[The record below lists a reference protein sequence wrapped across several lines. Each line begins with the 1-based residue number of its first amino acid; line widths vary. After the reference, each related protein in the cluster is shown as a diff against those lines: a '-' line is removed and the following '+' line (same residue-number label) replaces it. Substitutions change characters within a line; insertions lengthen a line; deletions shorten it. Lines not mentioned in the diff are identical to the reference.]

1 MLDADGN
8 PILTAPAPA
17 PNPLAHVPGEGGQ
30 GMTLAN
36 APALSSAIVAAPPVV
51 DVPAGPSVPAG
62 LPPVGVPV
70 PPAPAAPI
78 SPAALALPA
87 PDLQPL
93 APVPTSPGAGG
104 GGSGGGS
111 SLEKQVVA
119 ANKDEQAAAR
129 AAQEAQAQKSE
140 ALARAQ
146 ADAQAQHLAQA
157 EEIRQTRA
165 QHAQAIAE
173 STTAAN
179 RALEEAH
186 NSKIPDFWAGDEGK
200 LTWAVAASTIG
211 GFASSMLGG
220 PNAAY
225 NIIQHNVDTFYS
237 REKDRIDNLYKYAE
251 ARGRMTDQLRL
262 QQAADL
268 SELQVQHGATN
279 IAVADHINE
288 VANQAQGKV
297 DRSQGDVLAAQLKS
311 KGVEGIE
318 KARLNLAQI
327 SLMRS
332 QAAEASAKAAAA
344 RTDDKQFKEL
354 DTRAK
359 SFVEKQLDGTTR
371 SPGPRQQLIRLASMK
386 NELQSAISSG
396 DKSRALT
403 TIKAIE
409 EEAGGMISGGK
420 STTTSVHLLQGM
432 QTLGDRISSQWG
444 SIAGNPQ
451 AGAQYTQQLDSLL
464 SGVADEKRQQVGAL
478 VSQFENQEL
487 NPTSGLS
494 TSTPAQA
501 ERARR
506 HVAGF
511 RGDFAPKVDNGL
523 PAGLPPGSTP
533 AGVTKDGRRAY
544 RLPDGS
550 LVAG

>member
-1 MLDADGN
+1 MPNFDPGQPFNEADVAPEAEVPFDDIALQRAAAVARPTPPPMVATPADVAAAQTAGVTIAPSLLPPVAS
-8 PILTAPAPA
+8 PI
-17 PNPLAHVPGEGGQ
+17 
-30 GMTLAN
+30 
-36 APALSSAIVAAPPVV
+36 AAPPVE
-51 DVPAGPSVPAG
+51 
-62 LPPVGVPV
+62 
-70 PPAPAAPI
+70 PAAVVP
-78 SPAALALPA
+78 PA
-87 PDLQPL
+87 PDLQPP
-93 APVPTSPGAGG
+93 APVPVSAGTGG

-111 SLEKQVVA
+111 SLEKQVIA

-129 AAQEAQAQKSE
+129 LAQEAQAQKSE
-140 ALARAQ
+140 AIARAQ

-165 QHAQAIAE
+165 QHSQAIAE
-173 STTAAN
+173 STAQAN
-179 RALEEAH
+179 KALDEAH

-211 GFASSMLGG
+211 GFASSMLGQ

-251 ARGRMTDQLRL
+251 AKGRMTDQLRL

-268 SELQVQHGATN
+268 SELQIQHAATN
-279 IAVADHINE
+279 ISVADHINE
-288 VANQAQGKV
+288 VANQSQGKV

-327 SLMRS
+327 SLMRA
-332 QAAEASAKAAAA
+332 QAAEAGAKAAAA
-344 RTDDKQFKEL
+344 KTDDKQFKEL

-371 SPGPRQQLIRLASMK
+371 SPGPRTQLIRLSSMQK
-386 NELQSAISSG
+386 ELGDAISSG
-396 DKSRALT
+396 DKNRALT

-420 STTTSVHLLQGM
+420 STATSVHLLQGM
-432 QTLGDRISSQWG
+432 QTLGDRLSSQWG
-444 SIAGNPQ
+444 SVSGNPQ
-451 AGAQYTQQLDSLL
+451 AGEQYTAQLGSLL
-464 SGVADEKRQQVGAL
+464 RGVGDEKRQQVSAL
-478 VSQFENQEL
+478 VSQFENTEL
-487 NPTSGLS
+487 NPQSGLS
-494 TSTPAQA
+494 ASNPVQA

-511 RGDFAPKVDNGL
+511 RGDFAPKADGGLPPGL
-523 PAGLPPGSTP
+523 PAGTVP
-533 AGVTKDGRRAY
+533 AGKTKDGRQAY

>member
-1 MLDADGN
+1 MPNFDPLQPLPPGAEVEPDQTPANEFDMLRADAVAR
-8 PILTAPAPA
+8 PTAVAPAPIQA
-17 PNPLAHVPGEGGQ
+17 
-30 GMTLAN
+30 T
-36 APALSSAIVAAPPVV
+36 PADITAAQAAGVTIPP
-51 DVPAGPSVPAG
+51 SL
-62 LPPVGVPV
+62 LPPTPTV
-70 PPAPAAPI
+70 PAAPVAPPAT
-78 SPAALALPA
+78 SPTDLPPPPPLPA
-87 PDLQPL
+87 
-93 APVPTSPGAGG
+93 SPGIGG
-104 GGSGGGS
+104 GGGGS
-111 SLEKQVVA
+111 SLEKQVIS
-119 ANKDEQAAAR
+119 ANKEEQTAAR
-129 AAQEAQAQKSE
+129 LSADAQAQKSE
-140 ALARAQ
+140 AVARAQ
-146 ADAQAQHLAQA
+146 EDAQAQHLAQS

-165 QHAQAIAE
+165 QHSQALAE
-173 STTAAN
+173 STAQAN
-179 RALEEAH
+179 KALEEAH

-211 GFASSMLGG
+211 GFASSMLGQ

-268 SELQVQHGATN
+268 SELQIQHSATN
-279 IAVADHINE
+279 LSVADHINSVMNE
-288 VANQAQGKV
+288 AQGKV
-297 DRSQGDVLAAQLKS
+297 DRTQGDVLAAQLKS

-327 SLMRS
+327 SLMRA

-344 RTDDKQFKEL
+344 KADDKQFKEL

-359 SFVEKQLDGTTR
+359 SFLEKQLDGTTR
-371 SPGPRQQLIRLASMK
+371 SPGPRTQLIRLSSMQK
-386 NELQSAISSG
+386 ELGEAISSG
-396 DKSRALT
+396 DKNRALT

-432 QTLGDRISSQWG
+432 QTLGDRLSSQWG
-444 SIAGNPQ
+444 SVSGNPQ
-451 AGAQYTQQLDSLL
+451 AGEQYTQQLGSLL
-464 SGVADEKRQQVGAL
+464 KGVGDEKRQQVNAL

-487 NPTSGLS
+487 NPQTGLS
-494 TSTPAQA
+494 ASNAAQA

-511 RGDFAPKVDNGL
+511 RGDFAPKTDTGI
-523 PAGLPPGSTP
+523 PAGLPPGTVSIGLTN
-533 AGVTKDGRRAY
+533 AGKRAFK
-544 RLPDGS
+544 LPDGS
-550 LVAG
+550 MVSE